1 MSNRTLNPVE
11 VKEMIVAVCDKII
24 ASEALL
30 SEADRIL
37 GDGDHGLG
45 MQRGF
50 TAAKLQLEALQPET
64 VGSVFTTTGM
74 TLMSSMGGASGAVMG
89 MLYQSGGAALN
100 DCQALDAQALS
111 KFLDAALDGVCNLGG
126 AKPGDKT
133 MVDALAAA
141 QAAGKASVDL
151 SLPEAIAAVA
161 AGANEGMEKTK
172 AMIAT
177 MGRAK
182 TLGEKSVGHPDPGAI
197 SVSIMFNTCSAF
209 VNN

>member
-1 MSNRTLNPVE
+1 MSDRTLSPTE
-11 VKEMIVAVCDKII
+11 VKEMMFAVCDKII

-50 TAAKLQLEALQPET
+50 TAAKLKIETLQPES
-64 VGSVFTTTGM
+64 VGAVFTTTGM
-74 TLMSSMGGASGAVMG
+74 TLMASMGGASGAVMG
-89 MLYQSGGAALN
+89 MMYQSGGAVLN

-111 KFLDAALDGVCNLGG
+111 KFLDAAVEGVCNLGG

-141 QAAGKASVDL
+141 QEAGQANVEK

-182 TLGEKSVGHPDPGAI
+182 TLGEKSIGHPDPGAI
-197 SVSIMFNTCSAF
+197 SVSIMFETCNTF
-209 VNN
+209 VNE